1 MNPGPLG
8 RTGGA
13 RQSAEPSDRARREA
27 GQPVHDSESGG
38 RAAPVLSKSGGAGSP
53 YDRSQHQGHDDD
65 VLGVAEHRNEV
76 RNEIEWQGQVA
87 QHESR
92 PPAMPRGNELSAA
105 RARSSQTRSAP
116 NRFASRRSIP
126 RGRQIIRARTRTTQ
140 VRAIENPR
148 PRTIRSTVMCPVSRR
163 LPSLWIRQSWRSR
176 CCQSRDVNAR
186 SRTGLSPRPAWELH
200 LSRFCT
206 GQGSLG
212 PGGNGCRPRRD
223 PSSTDDGSPGCLL
236 SRVTLPRRQGLLHE
250 HGQVAHLADLAT
262 PHVPRQQRPPA
273 PQRVGQ
279 RVVLVV
285 RDPAG

>member
-13 RQSAEPSDRARREA
+13 GQSAEPSDRARREV
-27 GQPVHDSESGG
+27 GRPVHDSESGG
-38 RAAPVLSKSGGAGSP
+38 RAAPVPSKSGGAGSP
-53 YDRSQHQGHDDD
+53 DDRSQHQGHDDD

-87 QHESR
+87 QHESQ

-105 RARSSQTRSAP
+105 RARSSQTKSAP

-140 VRAIENPR
+140 ARAIENPR
-148 PRTIRSTVMCPVSRR
+148 PRRIRSTVMCPVSRR

-212 PGGNGCRPRRD
+212 PGGNGCRPRRGRRLQTTGHRVAFCPESRFLAARVCSTSTVRSRISPIWLRRMYQD
-223 PSSTDDGSPGCLL
+223 SSGRQRRSELGS
-236 SRVTLPRRQGLLHE
+236 E
-250 HGQVAHLADLAT
+250 
-262 PHVPRQQRPPA
+262 
-273 PQRVGQ
+273 
-279 RVVLVV
+279 
-285 RDPAG
+285 